1 MDPFYDDSTV
11 YGKLSLKNVIALQ
24 KQMCQTLKHAQS
36 KQFNLI
42 ISAILQ
48 NQATRKNKTTMCIL
62 QYDHKKEKNCIQ
74 LVIQNRAIKYYNKSK
89 KK

>member
-62 QYDHKKEKNCIQ
+62 HYDHKK
-74 LVIQNRAIKYYNKSK
+74 K
-89 KK
+89 KKNVYNWLNKIEQLNITTKV